1 MGFVEKKA
9 VANTSDKKKVLI
21 IKLSSLGDVIF
32 NVPLAN
38 LLKQNGYE
46 VSWLVG
52 EKGFDIVNGNPCVD
66 KVFFAPIEK
75 WKKSRNVFKNIA
87 EAVQLLK
94 QLRRENFDICL
105 DTQMRLKSL
114 FFTRF
119 CNAKRRIIAK
129 DAKEFSKFGAN
140 EIIPSIKD
148 EKNSI
153 VKNYL
158 KYAQYLGL
166 NTEDIT
172 VTLPKAPV
180 ETVKKVDD
188 LLKNVDRTK
197 PLVVIAPAT
206 TWIGKHWDRNNWKV
220 LISGLE
226 KEYTLIFTGTKNDNE
241 LINYIGGQNHFNIA
255 GKTSLK
261 ELIEVLR
268 RADLVISLDSGTT
281 HLAWATQKPKIVSI
295 YCCTPKSLY
304 APLGDTNKYAALS
317 SSLCTPCHHKKCKAI
332 EKYACTASPAPEIV
346 LEQVHRLLNNR
357 EN

>member
-1 MGFVEKKA
+1 MEK
-9 VANTSDKKKVLI
+9 NTFSDADNRKKVLI

-38 LLKQNGYE
+38 VLKQNGYE

-52 EKGFDIVNGNPCVD
+52 EKGFDIVNDNPCVD
-66 KVFFAPIEK
+66 KIFFAPIEK
-75 WKKSRNVFKNIA
+75 WKKSKNIFKNLK
-87 EAVQLLK
+87 EACELLR

-119 CNAKRRIIAK
+119 CNAKRRIISK

-140 EIIPSIKD
+140 EIIPSIRD
-148 EKNSI
+148 ENNSI

-166 NTEDIT
+166 DVDNIT
-172 VTLPKAPV
+172 VTLPQASKEV
-180 ETVKKVDD
+180 IQKVDE
-188 LLKNVDRTK
+188 LLQDVDRTK

-206 TWIGKHWDRNNWKV
+206 TWIGKHWDKNNWKV
-220 LISGLE
+220 LISELE
-226 KEYTLIFTGTKNDNE
+226 KEYTLIFTGTKNDND
-241 LINYIGGQNHFNIA
+241 LINYIGGDKHLNIA

-268 RADLVISLDSGTT
+268 RADMVISLDSGTT
-281 HLAWATQKPKIVSI
+281 HLAWATQNPKIVSI
-295 YCCTPKSLY
+295 YCCTPKNLY
-304 APLGDTNKYAALS
+304 APVGDSNKYAAIAS
-317 SSLCTPCHHKKCKAI
+317 SICVPCHHKKCRAI

-346 LEQVHRLLNNR
+346 LEKTHKLFSG
-357 EN
+357 ENK